1 MRLFMWLL
9 WGFATWKWGDWR
21 NWQKYQATILYMIYF
36 NAIYGLLCYNHL
48 MWKFEYDR
56 SVPFLINHTLISIGM
71 GLFLYPSI
79 ILIFLGRYPNG
90 NWKKKLGWQLLFVFL
105 FSLAEFIMFKAG
117 KITYYNGWSLGW
129 SIIFN
134 LNTFFMLILHYKRPL
149 LTWILSIFCVIFY
162 VYYFKVPL
170 DQLK

>member
-9 WGFATWKWGDWR
+9 WGFAAWKWGDWR

-71 GLFLYPSI
+71 GLLLYPSI

-90 NWKKKLGWQLLFVFL
+90 NWKKKLSWQLLFVFL

-170 DQLK
+170 GQLK